1 MLNYTERSPI
11 GVAGLISPW
20 NLPLYLLS
28 FKIAPA
34 LMSGNTVVCKPSEMT
49 SYTAWML
56 CQAFHDI
63 GLPKGVLNLV
73 CGYGKLFDILC
84 HLRLNSILFVC
95 IIRGRTF
102 ISQNN

>member
-73 CGYGKLFDILC
+73 CGYGKYLIFYDTLGQIQY
-84 HLRLNSILFVC
+84 VC

>member
-1 MLNYTERSPI
+1 MKEDAGVLNYTERSPI

-73 CGYGKLFDILC
+73 CGYGKLFDIL
-84 HLRLNSILFVC
+84 
-95 IIRGRTF
+95 
-102 ISQNN
+102 